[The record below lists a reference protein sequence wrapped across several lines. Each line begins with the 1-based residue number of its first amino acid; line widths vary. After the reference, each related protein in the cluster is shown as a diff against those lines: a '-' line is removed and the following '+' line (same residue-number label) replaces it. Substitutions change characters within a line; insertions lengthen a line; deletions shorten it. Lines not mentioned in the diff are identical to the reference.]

1 MNLGHYIKSLH
12 MKQKVANKNSSA
24 GIIILFSKYVF
35 KLIRN
40 YFAFLYIDK
49 KLILSFNE
57 KI

>member
-1 MNLGHYIKSLH
+1 